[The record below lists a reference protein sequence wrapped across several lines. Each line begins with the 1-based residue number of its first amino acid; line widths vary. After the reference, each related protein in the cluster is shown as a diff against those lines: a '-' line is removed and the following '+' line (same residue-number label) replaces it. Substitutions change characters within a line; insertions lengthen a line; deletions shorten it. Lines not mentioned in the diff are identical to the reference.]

1 MIPIQPI
8 KLFAIGFI
16 LVMFGFLVPLLMVIK
31 IIDAGY
37 LLSFLSYA
45 ASVAGL
51 LLGLIGAISYRRL
64 HKRER
69 QTEDWASVQEKG
81 STTRTR

>member
-1 MIPIQPI
+1 MIPIQPN
-8 KLFAIGFI
+8 KLFAVGFV

-51 LLGLIGAISYRRL
+51 LLGLIGAISYRRM
-64 HKRER
+64 HKRTQ
-69 QTEDWASVQEKG
+69 QTEDWASAQEKG

>member
-8 KLFAIGFI
+8 KLFAVGFI
-16 LVMFGFLVPLLMVIK
+16 LVMVGFLVPLFMVIK
-31 IIDAGY
+31 VIEAGY

-69 QTEDWASVQEKG
+69 HTEDWPSVQEKG
-81 STTRTR
+81 RTTRIR